1 MTEYNDEIVNQ
12 PLESEENNERCPEVR
27 NIRSTSWPRELR
39 SGVLQEMERSP
50 VFNTGRGIVGERFLI
65 LNKSE
70 YHSAN
75 VRGAGG
81 SLVMRQ
87 ARERYMRDG
96 YRHTE
101 RGVQTRSPI
110 RQSRSVSQSIIF
122 PSDMADSR
130 GRRERPHYDSCRSVD
145 GAQLSSLQSRTH
157 A

>member
-1 MTEYNDEIVNQ
+1 MLGHKVK
-12 PLESEENNERCPEVR
+12 S
-27 NIRSTSWPRELR
+27 
-39 SGVLQEMERSP
+39 
-50 VFNTGRGIVGERFLI
+50 FLI

-122 PSDMADSR
+122 PGDMADSR
-130 GRRERPHYDSCRSVD
+130 GLLGKNLIRRFNICRNRCISIF
-145 GAQLSSLQSRTH
+145 
-157 A
+157 